1 MAVAKTKNKKKT
13 SLADKVFVVF
23 NTIFMIMFVIVILY
37 PIWYIIASSFS
48 GVFQH
53 EYELKDVLL
62 LKHFSLQNFKD
73 FFSDIQL
80 NGVMI
85 NTIIRTV
92 VGTVIGV
99 TANAWLAFI
108 LSRKEFRFR
117 RQLSF
122 FWVITIYLE
131 CGIIPT
137 LDLYQKLNLT
147 ESFWVYI
154 IPGIISGLYV
164 IVMRTY
170 MNQISESMIDEAKM
184 DGASYTQIFTKIVSP
199 ICKPIYATVA
209 LYIASFHWNAWFD
222 CMLYNRTQIKYRTL
236 GYEIFSS
243 WIMCNCCGTPI
254 GIRETLM
261 LIGIVPMI
269 LLSIFLQKHCVT
281 SVEDL
286 VVKE

>member
-1 MAVAKTKNKKKT
+1 MAVAKTKIKKKT
-13 SLADKVFVVF
+13 SLGDKVFGVF

-137 LDLYQKLNLT
+137 LDLYQN
-147 ESFWVYI
+147 YI
-154 IPGIISGLYV
+154 V
-164 IVMRTY
+164 
-170 MNQISESMIDEAKM
+170 
-184 DGASYTQIFTKIVSP
+184 
-199 ICKPIYATVA
+199 
-209 LYIASFHWNAWFD
+209 H
-222 CMLYNRTQIKYRTL
+222 KY
-236 GYEIFSS
+236 
-243 WIMCNCCGTPI
+243 
-254 GIRETLM
+254 
-261 LIGIVPMI
+261 
-269 LLSIFLQKHCVT
+269 
-281 SVEDL
+281 
-286 VVKE
+286 